1 LIFLF
6 QLCDHGQKT
15 RKTNYMMKEKKEQ
28 HRSQRPMA
36 VLLGLLLFMQF
47 TGKVRAQ
54 VAPLPFDKIDIITTK
69 LTSRFYVLAGSPG
82 VDPGHPEA
90 AGGRVGVLIGEH
102 GVFLVDCSYAPL
114 SGKILDAI
122 KPFSGAPVRFL
133 VNTHWHPDH
142 TGGNPVFV
150 RQGAVLLA
158 RQEVRDAMLQPLPPA
173 LVAAIGNGAN
183 VTDPDRL
190 PVLTYDGRSTVK
202 IYFEGETIDLV
213 PVSNAHTDGDTM
225 IEFEQEDVIMI
236 GDFYRN
242 YGYPFVD
249 ATHGGSFKGV
259 LAAVDT
265 LLRIA
270 GPKTKLVPGHGSMIT
285 RADLLPYRDM
295 ILDVRE
301 HVRTLIAAGKTKE
314 EVLAAKLT
322 APYDAKVP
330 GGTTPLP
337 ANLGTTADR
346 FVGAL
351 YDECKKQK
359 I

>member
-1 LIFLF
+1 
-6 QLCDHGQKT
+6 
-15 RKTNYMMKEKKEQ
+15 M
-28 HRSQRPMA
+28 
-36 VLLGLLLFMQF
+36 
-47 TGKVRAQ
+47 
-54 VAPLPFDKIDIITTK
+54 
-69 LTSRFYVLAGSPG
+69 
-82 VDPGHPEA
+82 
-90 AGGRVGVLIGEH
+90 
-102 GVFLVDCSYAPL
+102 
-114 SGKILDAI
+114 
-122 KPFSGAPVRFL
+122 
-133 VNTHWHPDH
+133 
-142 TGGNPVFV
+142 
-150 RQGAVLLA
+150 
-158 RQEVRDAMLQPLPPA
+158 
-173 LVAAIGNGAN
+173 
-183 VTDPDRL
+183 
-190 PVLTYDGRSTVK
+190 
-202 IYFEGETIDLV
+202 
-213 PVSNAHTDGDTM
+213 
-225 IEFEQEDVIMI
+225 
-236 GDFYRN
+236 
-242 YGYPFVD
+242 
-249 ATHGGSFKGV
+249 

-301 HVRTLIAAGKTKE
+301 HVGTLIAAGKTKE